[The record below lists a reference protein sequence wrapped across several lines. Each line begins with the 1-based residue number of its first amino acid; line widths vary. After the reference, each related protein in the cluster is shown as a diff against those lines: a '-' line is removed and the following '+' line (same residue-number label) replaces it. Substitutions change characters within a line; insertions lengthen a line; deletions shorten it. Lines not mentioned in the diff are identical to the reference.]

1 MKAKKIVTILLTVI
15 VFLSAAF
22 LGVSAVYRVEE
33 VTLITHNVSA
43 PAETEAARLK
53 EQLEKAYLKR
63 STILADDTAAKA
75 AVASFSYFRLTGFE
89 KDYPGRLVI
98 TATEDIE
105 TYAVS
110 RGEKYAV
117 YSAEGTLLSVRES
130 TINRADGK
138 DNLLV
143 FGVESESGVETES
156 GAETENDAETGE
168 NFIRSAVFTVL
179 QTLDLSLSGIRGNV
193 WKAELN
199 KPTSRPQDNFL
210 TVFFREG
217 VQAVIY
223 APDSFPQEKAEALY
237 KTYTDELTQSQRIS
251 GKIIVAL
258 DCSAR
263 YQRNAE

>member
-130 TINRADGK
+130 AINRADGK

-143 FGVESESGVETES
+143 FGVETES
-156 GAETENDAETGE
+156 GAENGE

-193 WKAELN
+193 WKAELS

-251 GKIIVAL
+251 GKIIIAL
-258 DCSAR
+258 DCSAH

>member
-130 TINRADGK
+130 IINRADGK

-143 FGVESESGVETES
+143 FGVETES
-156 GAETENDAETGE
+156 GAETENGAETGE

-193 WKAELN
+193 WKAELS

-237 KTYTDELTQSQRIS
+237 KTYTYELTQSQRIS
-251 GKIIVAL
+251 GKIIIAL
-258 DCSAR
+258 DCSAH

>member
-143 FGVESESGVETES
+143 FGAETES
-156 GAETENDAETGE
+156 GAENEE

-193 WKAELN
+193 WKAELS
-199 KPTSRPQDNFL
+199 KPTSRPQDDFL

-237 KTYTDELTQSQRIS
+237 KTYTYELTQSQRIS

-258 DCSAR
+258 DCSAH